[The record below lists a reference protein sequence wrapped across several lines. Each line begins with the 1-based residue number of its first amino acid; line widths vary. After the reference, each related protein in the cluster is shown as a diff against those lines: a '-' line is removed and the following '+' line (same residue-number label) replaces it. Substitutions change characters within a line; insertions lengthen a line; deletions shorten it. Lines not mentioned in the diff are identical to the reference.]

1 MRTLTA
7 AASVLALTSGLAVAG
22 GIDRSGQNIGIM
34 FEPGRVVEFSFGRI
48 DPSVSGTDLPLG
60 PLPGGGDT
68 GNVGNAYNLFA
79 LSYKYDINEKVS
91 FAMIADQPFGADI
104 LYGPGSVNL
113 GGTLADAK
121 TVALTGLF
129 RYKMSG
135 GWSMHGGLRA
145 QQAQG
150 DIGLSGWAYGPPAG
164 NPLGLP
170 ASPLNGYA
178 VSLDNDWALGYV
190 VGAAYEKPEIAMR
203 IALTYNSKITHS
215 MPTTETV
222 RGAVVATGE
231 TTDVSTPES
240 VNLDFQTGI
249 AKDTLLFGQVRWA
262 NWSQFQVSPS
272 FFDAVV
278 AGSNSSLVDIDD
290 TTTWT
295 LGIGRRF
302 TPVWSGSISFTYE
315 KEGDPLVSPLSP
327 TNGRTGVTLAAIYT
341 KDKVKVTTGVSYV
354 ALGDAQAETGTP
366 DVARADFT
374 DNYAVGFGM
383 RVAYTF

>member
-1 MRTLTA
+1 MRTITA
-7 AASVLALTSGLAVAG
+7 SASLLALTSGLATAG
-22 GIDRSGQNIGIM
+22 GIDRSGLGMGIL
-34 FEPGRVVEFSFGRI
+34 FEPGRVVEFSYGRI
-48 DPSVSGTDLPLG
+48 DPSVSGTDLPLQTPFG
-60 PLPGGGDT
+60 TLPGGSST
-68 GNVGNAYNLFA
+68 GSVANGYNLFA
-79 LSYKYDINEKVS
+79 LSYKYDINSKMS

-104 LYGPGSVNL
+104 LYGPTSVNL
-113 GGTLADAK
+113 GGTTADAK
-121 TVALTGLF
+121 TVALTGIF
-129 RYKMSG
+129 RYKMNNGFSV
-135 GWSMHGGLRA
+135 HGGLRA
-145 QQAQG
+145 QQANG
-150 DIGLSGWAYGPPAG
+150 DIGLGGLAYGG
-164 NPLGLP
+164 
-170 ASPLNGYA
+170 LNGYY

-203 IALTYNSKITHS
+203 IALTYNSKITHA
-215 MPTTETV
+215 MPTTESL
-222 RGAVVATGE
+222 RGAVVATNE

-262 NWSQFQVSPS
+262 NWSQFQVSPA
-272 FFDAVV
+272 FFDSVV

-295 LGIGRRF
+295 LGVGRRF
-302 TPVWSGSISFTYE
+302 TDVWAGSISFVYE

-327 TNGRTGVTLAAIYT
+327 TNGRTGVTLAAVYT
-341 KDKVKVTTGVSYV
+341 KDKVKVTTGISYV

-366 DVARADFT
+366 DTARADFT